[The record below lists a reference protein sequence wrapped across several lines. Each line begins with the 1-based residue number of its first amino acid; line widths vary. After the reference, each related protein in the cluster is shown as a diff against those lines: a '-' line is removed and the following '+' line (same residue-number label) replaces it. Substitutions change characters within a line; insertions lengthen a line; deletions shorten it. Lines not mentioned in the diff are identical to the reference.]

1 MFSSAWNDF
10 QGSGV
15 IGDRFWLDYGNH
27 MLTLRVTQADNFG
40 VELDTIELDIGN
52 NTLTTSFEYTILLIC
67 ISIGE

>member
-27 MLTLRVTQADNFG
+27 MLTLRVTQADN
-40 VELDTIELDIGN
+40 IERAN
-52 NTLTTSFEYTILLIC
+52 E
-67 ISIGE
+67 ISVNIKGYDVTYIACVI